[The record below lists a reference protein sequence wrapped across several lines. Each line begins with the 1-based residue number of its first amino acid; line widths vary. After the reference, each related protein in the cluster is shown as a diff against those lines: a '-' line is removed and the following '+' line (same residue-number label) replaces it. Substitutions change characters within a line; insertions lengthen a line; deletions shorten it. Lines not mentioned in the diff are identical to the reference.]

1 MNPIMMQAGYY
12 GIVMALTAL
21 ILGVILK
28 GFLWRYIA
36 VRVSFGEKCIVR
48 NVGIDKTFYRVGHV
62 EESFL
67 VFKAHKKEEKRINLT
82 GTSPFYRSM
91 AVTWVDIDDQ
101 TNAVLTPQLDGIAT
115 FDAVKYDNLYK
126 RTLTRP
132 QIADNKDR
140 IILGAII
147 ITAIVALAI
156 AWMTYQIYAQQPQI
170 LAQIAEL
177 KRGVVVGGSF

>member
-1 MNPIMMQAGYY
+1 MNPIFVQAGYY

-21 ILGVILK
+21 ILGVVLK

-36 VRVSFGEKCIVR
+36 VRISFGEKCMVR

-67 VFKAHKKEEKRINLT
+67 VFKTKKNEEKRINLK

-91 AVTWVDIDDQ
+91 AVTWIDIDDQ
-101 TNAVLTPQLDGIAT
+101 SNAILTPKLEGIST

-132 QIADNKDR
+132 QIADSKDKL
-140 IILGAII
+140 ILGAII
-147 ITAIVALAI
+147 VTAIVALAT
-156 AWMTYQIYAQQPQI
+156 AWMVYQIYAQQPQI
-170 LAQIAEL
+170 LAQLAEL
-177 KRGVVVGGSF
+177 KRGVVVGGGP